1 MAHRESSRFY
11 RHHNSLRRNIISC
24 PLWRSG
30 RYIIITV
37 RWSSTQSGLR
47 FTSGVVTLVQPT
59 SSKQEIQIIARNH
72 FKILWY
78 SKVDNLKRINFP
90 LLNLLLTWENLH
102 DRMDPFMKCLGNLP
116 KWFCANKGLQKQAFE
131 IFTQL
136 STNIQHLTTLQY
148 IIPWKSMKYHSQKIM
163 V

>member
-47 FTSGVVTLVQPT
+47 FTPGVVTLVQPT
-59 SSKQEIQIIARNH
+59 SSKQEIQIIAQNH

-78 SKVDNLKRINFP
+78 SKVGNLKRINFP

-102 DRMDPFMKCLGNLP
+102 DRMDPFMKYLGNLP
-116 KWFCANKGLQKQAFE
+116 KWFCVPLKVCKSKLLRFS
-131 IFTQL
+131 L
-136 STNIQHLTTLQY
+136 SSAPIYNTLQHCNTL
-148 IIPWKSMKYHSQKIM
+148 YHESP
-163 V
+163 